1 MKYARGYIIFSV
13 LSIVALA
20 ITGCGKSASQS
31 PSKQQVQDA
40 VAIALFSYLSLD
52 SIELE
57 PISTGPETAKVN
69 YKATVF
75 PKEDLCQIDREV
87 EGTPKVTLL
96 KVVQPAG
103 TKASFYGFIMAHR
116 IMDKWTLKSPQTES
130 GLDQFGK
137 PRGAFS
143 SRFYITGTA
152 EASAALRQQVVNAE
166 NQKQARKVALARQE
180 RERIARAEQQARE
193 KKERE
198 EEQAREEKVRQ
209 ERQAREE
216 KMRQARAEQT
226 RIAFEKQKAIMTAQ
240 QKEEEAQKQKEE
252 EALRQNLLLA
262 TIAGTRYIGT
272 ISSNNQ
278 RQRIRLVF
286 TEQKNFLVRVEAS
299 NPDKPNEKQTFTGEL
314 FFDPKPEKSRP
325 GVVYAIA
332 LSSIA
337 EQKRVSGR
345 FYFYERNCSLKLR
358 LTDAGLEGEAN
369 TTGVWPCK
377 YTIRLQREGGTLA
390 KQQAT
395 SRPARPYTQKDPGLK
410 DIMLAR
416 AWVANGNIVRAMETY
431 SKIIDKY
438 PGTTYADQ
446 ATKALTTLRAP
457 KSGSTSAHMQAPRA
471 SKPRRH

>member
-1 MKYARGYIIFSV
+1 MKYARGYIAFSV
-13 LSIVALA
+13 LSVITFAM
-20 ITGCGKSASQS
+20 TGCSKSTSQS
-31 PSKQQVQDA
+31 PPKQQVQDA
-40 VAIALFSYLSLD
+40 VAVALFSYLSLD

-193 KKERE
+193 RKERE

-209 ERQAREE
+209 
-216 KMRQARAEQT
+216 ARAEQA
-226 RIAFEKQKAIMTAQ
+226 RIALEKQRVIVATQ

-262 TIAGTRYIGT
+262 TVAGTRYIGT
-272 ISSNNQ
+272 ISNGQ
-278 RQRIRLVF
+278 GRQQRIRLVF
-286 TEQKNFLVRVEAS
+286 TEQKGFLLRAEVS
-299 NPDKPNEKQTFTGEL
+299 NPDDLKEKRTFTGEL
-314 FFDPKPEKSRP
+314 IFDAKPVGNNKMAYPIKMSP
-325 GVVYAIA
+325 ADKGPPAPHGVGM
-332 LSSIA
+332 SIYI
-337 EQKRVSGR
+337 STS
-345 FYFYERNCSLKLR
+345 FNYFYYSDSGVPIWFYLSK
-358 LTDAGLEGEAN
+358 TGLLG
-369 TTGVWPCK
+369 GQIPF
-377 YTIRLQREGGTLA
+377 TIRLQREGGILA
-390 KQQAT
+390 KKQAT
-395 SRPARPYTQKDPGLK
+395 SKPATQARQKNPGAKDM
-410 DIMLAR
+410 MLAR
-416 AWVANGNIVRAMETY
+416 ALVANGNVIRAMEIY

-446 ATKALTTLRAP
+446 AAKALAALRAP
-457 KSGSTSAHMQAPRA
+457 K
-471 SKPRRH
+471 PRRH